1 MRIVAH
7 NGARIWGGAER
18 ATTMLLR
25 GLSDRG
31 HEVML
36 LCNADIVASGASTMG
51 VRAELSPIG
60 GDVALPH
67 AFRFARKLRRMSA
80 DALIIG
86 TWKKL
91 FLASLG
97 ARIAGVPRV
106 VARVG
111 LETDTA
117 RSGKYVFAL
126 RRMVDGVAV
135 NSERMLPHFEK
146 LPGCGDGKVR
156 LIHNGVRRPVPPD
169 EAGLLRRQLGITSQ
183 QFVVGCIAR
192 LAKQK
197 RIDRLLDAVAGSGAS
212 VHCVIAGDGEEGGS
226 LISRAARDERLA
238 GRVHFLGHR
247 EDRGTVLD
255 ALDAFVVTSDT
266 EGLSNAMLEAMA
278 AGVPVITTPVSGA
291 IDAITG
297 DDPGGMITGFDVTS
311 IGRAFESLMKD
322 EPQRR
327 RMSAAAQRRAETVF
341 SMERM
346 LDRWEAFL
354 SSAADRR

>member
-18 ATTMLLR
+18 ATAMLLR

-31 HEVML
+31 HDVTI
-36 LCNADIVASGASTMG
+36 LCNDDIVVSGARTMG
-51 VRAELSPIG
+51 VSAELSPIG

-67 AFRFARKLRRMSA
+67 AIRFARKLRRLRP

-97 ARIAGVPRV
+97 ARIARVPRV

-117 RSGKYVFAL
+117 RSAKYGFAL

-135 NSERMLPHFEK
+135 NSERMLPHFEN
-146 LPGCGDGKVR
+146 LAGFGASKVR
-156 LIHNGVRRPVPPD
+156 LIHNGVRRPVPPN
-169 EAGLLRRQLGITSQ
+169 EPGLLRRQLGITSEK
-183 QFVVGCIAR
+183 FVVGAIAR
-192 LAKQK
+192 LTKQK
-197 RIDRLLDAVAGSGAS
+197 RIDRLLDSVAAS
-212 VHCVIAGDGEEGGS
+212 HPRVHCVIAGDGEQRGS
-226 LISRAARDERLA
+226 LTARAAHDERLA

-255 ALDAFVVTSDT
+255 ALDAFIITSDR
-266 EGLSNAMLEAMA
+266 EGLSNSMLEAMA

-291 IDAITG
+291 TDAISD
-297 DDPGGMITGFDVTS
+297 DDPGGIITGFDVAS
-311 IGRAFESLMKD
+311 ISRAIESLMR
-322 EPQRR
+322 EELQRR
-327 RMSAAAQRRAETVF
+327 RMSEAAQLRAETVF

-354 SSAADRR
+354 SSAPDER

>member
-31 HEVML
+31 HDVTL
-36 LCNADIVASGASTMG
+36 LCNDGIVVAGAGTMG
-51 VRAELSPIG
+51 VNAELSPIG

-67 AFRFARKLRRMSA
+67 ALRFARKLRRLNP

-97 ARIAGVPRV
+97 GRIARVPRV
-106 VARVG
+106 IARVG

-117 RSGKYVFAL
+117 RSAKYMFAL

-146 LPGCGDGKVR
+146 LPGFGARRVR
-156 LIHNGVRRPVPPD
+156 LIHNGVRRPAPPR
-169 EAGLLRRQLGITSQ
+169 EAGRLRRQLGIGSEV
-183 QFVVGCIAR
+183 FVLGNIAR
-192 LAKQK
+192 LARQK
-197 RIDRLLDAVAGSGAS
+197 RIDRLLDAVAASHPS
-212 VHCVIAGDGEEGGS
+212 VHCLIAGDGEKSAS
-226 LISRAARDERLA
+226 LHSQAAADERLA

-247 EDRGTVLD
+247 EDHGAVLD
-255 ALDAFVVTSDT
+255 ALDAFVITSDR
-266 EGLSNAMLEAMA
+266 EGLSNSMLEAMA

-291 IDAITG
+291 TDAISG
-297 DDPGGMITGFDVTS
+297 DDPGGIITGFDTESVS
-311 IGRAFESLMKD
+311 RAIDSLVKD

-327 RMSAAAQRRAETVF
+327 RMSEAARRRAETVF

-354 SSAADRR
+354 SSAPDER